1 MPTHDELVD
10 IPVGDQ
16 HIAGTL
22 VSPRTLIP
30 GVLFVHGWG
39 GSQQQYCERAR
50 KLAEIG
56 CACLTFDLRGHAQTR
71 SQYETVTR
79 EDNLGDVIAA
89 YDVLA
94 AHRNVDTTRMA
105 VVGSSYGGYLAAIL
119 TSLRPVRWLALRAPA
134 LYKDS
139 EWSIAKRELKSRQA
153 LDTYRLQRV
162 MPLESRALRAC
173 SEFTGDVLLVESQ
186 NDAII
191 PHQVVVNYRD
201 ACVRARAVT
210 HKVLQ
215 GADHALSDPAC
226 QQAYT
231 DTLVD
236 WLAERM
242 FGSALGAEV
251 VRAKVRATA
260 DDDEEGRAPETMDSA
275 VVAGVAPA

>member
-1 MPTHDELVD
+1 MTTRDELVD
-10 IPVGDQ
+10 IPVGEQ

-79 EDNLGDVIAA
+79 EDNLSDVLAA

-119 TSLRPVRWLALRAPA
+119 ASLRPVRWLALRAPA

-139 EWSIAKRELKSRQA
+139 EWSLAKRQLKVTQS
-153 LDTYRLQRV
+153 LDAYRLQRV
-162 MPLESRALRAC
+162 RPEESRALRAC
-173 SEFTGDVLLVESQ
+173 SDFAGDVLLVESQ
-186 NDAII
+186 HDRII
-191 PHQVVVNYRD
+191 PEQVVVNYRD
-201 ACVRARAVT
+201 ACVRAQSIT

-226 QQAYT
+226 QEAYT
-231 DTLVD
+231 TTLVD

-242 FGSALGAEV
+242 FGAALGAEV
-251 VRAKVRATA
+251 VRARKHADVKVQETA
-260 DDDEEGRAPETMDSA
+260 VDELAAG
-275 VVAGVAPA
+275 VVASVAPA

>member
-1 MPTHDELVD
+1 MSTHDELVD
-10 IPVGDQ
+10 IAVGDQ

-22 VSPRTLIP
+22 VSPRNLIP

-39 GSQQQYCERAR
+39 GSQQQYSERACR
-50 KLAEIG
+50 LAQIG
-56 CACLTFDLRGHAQTR
+56 CACLTFDLRGHAHTR
-71 SQYETVTR
+71 SQFETVTR
-79 EDNLGDVIAA
+79 EDNLADVVAA

-94 AHRNVDTTRMA
+94 AHRDVDTTRMA

-119 TSLRPVRWLALRAPA
+119 TTLRPVRWLALRAPA

-139 EWSIAKRELKSRQA
+139 EWALAKRQLKTRQA
-153 LDTYRLQRV
+153 LDKYRLQPVRSE
-162 MPLESRALRAC
+162 ESRALRAC
-173 SEFTGDVLLVESQ
+173 SEFRGDVLLVESQ

-191 PHQVVVNYRD
+191 PRQVVVNYRD
-201 ACVRARAVT
+201 ACVRAHAVT

-226 QQAYT
+226 QRAYT

-242 FGSALGAEV
+242 FGPALGAE
-251 VRAKVRATA
+251 KVRATA
-260 DDDEEGRAPETMDSA
+260 RAATDVNAESAPEPVDEA
-275 VVAGVAPA
+275 VIAGVAPA

>member
-39 GSQQQYCERAR
+39 GSQQQYGERAR

-94 AHRNVDTTRMA
+94 AHHNVDTTRMA

-139 EWSIAKRELKSRQA
+139 EWSIAKRQLKTQQA
-153 LDTYRLQRV
+153 LETYRLQRV
-162 MPLESRALRAC
+162 RAEESRALRAC
-173 SEFTGDVLLVESQ
+173 SEYTGDVLLVESQ

-191 PHQVVVNYRD
+191 PHQVIVNYRD
-201 ACVRARAVT
+201 ACIRARAVT

-215 GADHALSDPAC
+215 GADHGLSDPSC

-242 FGSALGAEV
+242 FGEALGAEV
-251 VRAKVRATA
+251 VRATARATKEGEAGAA
-260 DDDEEGRAPETMDSA
+260 DPIDNA

>member
-1 MPTHDELVD
+1 MPTRDELVD
-10 IPVGDQ
+10 IQVGDQ

-39 GSQQQYCERAR
+39 GSQQQYGERAH

-79 EDNLGDVIAA
+79 ADNLGDVIAA

-94 AHRNVDTTRMA
+94 AHENVDTTRMA

-139 EWSIAKRELKSRQA
+139 EWSLAKRQLKTRQA
-153 LDTYRLQRV
+153 LDDYRLQRV
-162 MPLESRALRAC
+162 RAEESRALRAC
-173 SEFTGDVLLVESQ
+173 SEFTGDLLLVESQ

-191 PHQVVVNYRD
+191 PHQVVMNYRD
-201 ACVRARAVT
+201 ASVRARAVT

-251 VRAKVRATA
+251 VRAKARAGSDEQEERAA
-260 DDDEEGRAPETMDSA
+260 DAVDSA